1 MALTAIEFELT
12 AEDFAAFN
20 VRHAATSEVIARQAF
35 HSRIALSAAV
45 LVLLVLF
52 VGIAYGDFVEGL
64 VAGAVGAL
72 LMWLIFP
79 RSWRR
84 SMERHIRRM
93 SAGDGLGTPGT
104 YVLTVDGE
112 GLHETG
118 PGVAMSATWASIV
131 RTDLAPSHLF
141 IYYAPMAAIVVPLSV
156 GNERIDQLLR
166 EIEEHRPKARA

>member
-1 MALTAIEFELT
+1 LTAIEFELT

-20 VRHAATSEVIARQAF
+20 VRYAATSEVIARQAF
-35 HSRIALSAAV
+35 YSRIALSAAV

-52 VGIAYGDFVEGL
+52 FGIAYGDFVEGL

-84 SMERHIRRM
+84 SMERHM

-104 YVLTVDGE
+104 YVLTVDDE

-141 IYYAPMAAIVVPLSV
+141 IYYAPQAAIVVPLSV

-166 EIEEHRPKARA
+166 EIEEHRPRA